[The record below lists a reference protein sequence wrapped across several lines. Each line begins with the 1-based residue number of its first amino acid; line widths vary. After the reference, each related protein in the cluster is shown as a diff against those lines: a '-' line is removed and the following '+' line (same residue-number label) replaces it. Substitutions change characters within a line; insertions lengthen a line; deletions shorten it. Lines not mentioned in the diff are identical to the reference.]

1 MRSIRILLL
10 IGAVLLLLAGAAGRS
25 RADDA
30 ASPEALQAANELF
43 SILSPDLMKQLTAQM
58 DNLIWPVLEQKA
70 RAENIDSA
78 TIGEL
83 RQEFERIQLQNLA
96 DVMKDAPPIYA
107 RHFTVDEL
115 HQLIAFYQSP
125 VGLKAMKELPQV
137 MAEFVGAIAPRLQG
151 VQKQS
156 IDRFNDILRQHG
168 YLK

>member
-1 MRSIRILLL
+1 MRRLCILLRIL
-10 IGAVLLLLAGAAGRS
+10 AVVMLLAGAAE
-25 RADDA
+25 RARTDDA
-30 ASPEALQAANELF
+30 PAPEALQAANQLF
-43 SILSPDLMKQLTAQM
+43 AILSPDLMKQLTTQM

-70 RAENIDSA
+70 RAENIDNA

-83 RQEFERIQLQNLA
+83 REEFEHIQLQNLA

-125 VGLKAMKELPQV
+125 IGLKAMKELPQV
-137 MAEFVGAIAPRLQG
+137 MAEFVGAIAPRLQS